1 MAQTGT
7 ASRWDKISNMSGF
20 YVYTLNDPRN
30 GLPFY
35 VGKGMGRRCYF
46 HVWESQKTDKTS
58 PKLNKIRKIQRLGL
72 SVSVKK
78 IEENVTDE
86 MAKDL
91 ECLVI
96 AEAKDKGIVL
106 TNLTDGGD
114 GVCGLKRTPEMIAK
128 TRHDWTDEQKKRI
141 SQSLKGERHPFY
153 GKPCSEQRRQ
163 AIIAGTTGVK
173 KSTTVNMQ
181 KPKRKE
187 QCVHCGIWASGGN
200 LKRWHMDNCKEKV

>member
-1 MAQTGT
+1 M
-7 ASRWDKISNMSGF
+7 NF
-20 YVYTLNDPRN
+20 YTYMLVDPRN
-30 GLPFY
+30 NAPFY
-35 VGKGMGRRCYF
+35 VGKGQGRRCHF
-46 HVWESQKTDKTS
+46 HVWEARNTNLQS
-58 PKLNKIRKIQRLGL
+58 PKLNKIRKIERLGL
-72 SVSVKK
+72 SILVQK

-96 AEAKDKGIVL
+96 AEARDKGIAL

-114 GVCGLKRTPEMIAK
+114 GVSGFKRTPEMIAK
-128 TRHDWTDEQKKRI
+128 TRHQWTDEQKQRI
-141 SQSLKGERHPFY
+141 SKSLSGERNPNF

-173 KSTTVNMQ
+173 KSTTVNMK

-187 QCVHCGIWASGGN
+187 QCVHCGTWTSGGN
-200 LKRWHMDNCKEKV
+200 LARWHMNNCKEAVCR